1 MNTSVPTR
9 ARALVLCI
17 VTLGVVTTVSAVAAT
32 RAVPWG
38 TLALLALAAILT
50 ELFQVEGDEGTGE
63 PADTQQFSFSSGVHI
78 AAVLMLGPWAAALVA
93 ATGVLLV
100 DGLRRQEV
108 VKVAY
113 NSSVFAI
120 AALAGGGVY
129 MLAGGMPGTLD
140 LPGDFLPIGA
150 AWATYT
156 LVNQLL
162 VSLVVAFH
170 GRLRTR
176 VLLREKLAKDL
187 PSAAAEAGL
196 GISLAAFAL
205 VEPWAIVA
213 LAPLVVAVYQAL
225 ARHAEQRRETT
236 RALETFANLV
246 DERDPHTFR
255 HSERVA
261 ERVLELAQGLELSV
275 ADTARLRW
283 AARLHDLGKIVVDA
297 DILRKPAQLSSDEFA
312 LMQRH
317 PRLSARIL
325 RRFRV
330 AGSTARAVEYH
341 HERFD
346 GEGYYG
352 VQADAIPVA
361 AHFITIAD
369 SFDAMTSDRPYRAAL
384 DDSYALEE
392 IERLAGTQ
400 YHPGLARAF
409 VAMHRGE
416 DPRAALGP
424 EDHSDLADL
433 WNGVASRP
441 ALMRY
446 LDANRPETVVLAGI
460 VAALSLLG
468 AGVAAVA
475 PVGAAT
481 ALLGV
486 GWIALDSRRLRR
498 LSASLGATLGADL
511 PRALAFHATVG
522 RLESETDICW
532 AGVVGWDAG
541 DLVGTVELERRTQST
556 GPESRVL
563 TSWLVRDAD
572 DSGELHMIA
581 GAELGADG
589 VYLAAPLADEGMTR
603 GYLIVGFA
611 HGVPRHVE
619 AALRARLGELGA
631 ALLSPPAAVAAI
643 QPPLVAAR

>member
-1 MNTSVPTR
+1 MTTSVPTR

-17 VTLGVVTTVSAVAAT
+17 VTLGGATTVGAVAAT
-32 RAVPWG
+32 RDVRWG

-78 AAVLMLGPWAAALVA
+78 AAMLMLGPWAAAMVA
-93 ATGVLLV
+93 AMGVVVV
-100 DGLRRQEV
+100 DGLRRQAV

-113 NSSVFAI
+113 NASVFAI

-129 MLAGGMPGTLD
+129 MLAGGSPGRFD
-140 LPGDFLPIGA
+140 LPSDFLPIGA

-170 GRLRTR
+170 GGFRTR

-225 ARHAEQRRETT
+225 ARHAEQRRETA
-236 RALETFANLV
+236 RALETFANVV

-261 ERVLELAQGLELSV
+261 GLVLELAEGLELSV
-275 ADTARLRW
+275 AETARLRW
-283 AARLHDLGKIVVDA
+283 AARLHDLGKIAVDA
-297 DILRKPAQLSSDEFA
+297 EILRKPARLSPDEFA

-325 RRFRV
+325 RRFRA

-341 HERFD
+341 HERYD
-346 GEGYYG
+346 GQGYYG
-352 VQADAIPVA
+352 VQADAIPLA
-361 AHFITIAD
+361 AHFITLAD

-384 DDSYALEE
+384 ADSYALEE
-392 IERLAGTQ
+392 IERLAGLQ

-409 VAMHRGE
+409 VAMRRGE
-416 DPRAALGP
+416 DPLAALGP
-424 EDHSDLADL
+424 EDRRDLNDL
-433 WNGVASRP
+433 WSGGASRP

-446 LDANRPETVVLAGI
+446 LDANRPETVVLAGVV
-460 VAALSLLG
+460 VALWSLG
-468 AGVAAVA
+468 AGAVAVA
-475 PVGAAT
+475 PVGAIA
-481 ALLGV
+481 AILGV
-486 GWIALDSRRLRR
+486 GWLALDSRRLRR
-498 LSASLGATLGADL
+498 LSASLGATLGAAL

-522 RLESETDICW
+522 RLESETDIRW
-532 AGVVGWDAG
+532 AGLVGWNAG
-541 DLVGTVELERRTQST
+541 NLATTLELERRTQSS

-563 TSWLVRDAD
+563 TSWFLRDAD
-572 DSGELHMIA
+572 DIDELHTID
-581 GAELGADG
+581 GAELGVDG
-589 VYLAAPLADEGMTR
+589 VYLAAPLAQEGMTR
-603 GYLIVGFA
+603 GFLIVGFA

-619 AALRARLGELGA
+619 AALRARLGELAA
-631 ALLSPPAAVAAI
+631 ALLPPSA
-643 QPPLVAAR
+643 

>member
-17 VTLGVVTTVSAVAAT
+17 VILGVATTVGAVAAT
-32 RAVPWG
+32 RDVPWG

-50 ELFQVEGDEGTGE
+50 ELFQVAGDEGTGE

-93 ATGVLLV
+93 ATGVLVV
-100 DGLRRQEV
+100 DGLRRQAV
-108 VKVAY
+108 VRVAY
-113 NSSVFAI
+113 NASVFAI

-129 MLAGGMPGTLD
+129 LVAGGTPGTLD
-140 LPGDFLPIGA
+140 LPGGFLPIGA
-150 AWATYT
+150 AWVTYT

-162 VSLVVAFH
+162 VSMVVAFH
-170 GRLRTR
+170 DGLATR

-213 LAPLVVAVYQAL
+213 LAPLVVAVYKAL
-225 ARHAEQRRETT
+225 ERHAEQRRETA

-261 ERVLELAQGLELSV
+261 ERVLELAKGLELSV
-275 ADTARLRW
+275 SDTARLRW
-283 AARLHDLGKIVVDA
+283 AARLHDLGKIAVDS
-297 DILRKPAQLSSDEFA
+297 DILRKPSQLSPDEVA

-325 RRFRV
+325 RRFRA

-346 GEGYYG
+346 GQGYYG
-352 VQADAIPVA
+352 VQADAIPLA

-369 SFDAMTSDRPYRAAL
+369 SFDAMTSDRPYRRAL
-384 DDSYALEE
+384 DDSHALAE
-392 IERLAGTQ
+392 IERLAGVQ

-409 VAMHRGE
+409 VALHRGE
-416 DPRAALGP
+416 DPRGALGP
-424 EDHSDLADL
+424 DDLRELTDL
-433 WNGVASRP
+433 WSAGASRP

-460 VAALSLLG
+460 VAALSFLG
-468 AGVAAVA
+468 AGAAAVA
-475 PVGAAT
+475 PVGAVA
-481 ALLGV
+481 ALLGI
-486 GWIALDSRRLRR
+486 GWIAVDSRRLRR
-498 LSASLGATLGADL
+498 LSASLAATLGAAL

-522 RLESETDICW
+522 RLESETDVRW
-532 AGVVGWDAG
+532 AGVVGWNAG
-541 DLVGTVELERRTQST
+541 ELAGRLELERRTSSA
-556 GPESRVL
+556 GPGSLVL
-563 TSWLVRDAD
+563 TSWLLREAD
-572 DSGELHMIA
+572 NTGRPHTID
-581 GAELGADG
+581 GAELGDKG
-589 VYLAAPLADEGMTR
+589 VYLAAPLAEAGVAR
-603 GYLIVGFA
+603 GFLIVGFA
-611 HGVPRHVE
+611 HRVPRHVE
-619 AALRARLGELGA
+619 AALSARLDELAA
-631 ALLSPPAAVAAI
+631 ALLPANAAAAAI
-643 QPPLVAAR
+643 RAPMAAAR